1 MMIFIVMKAVI
12 LAGGLGT
19 RISEE
24 TYIKPKPMIE
34 IGGMPLLWH
43 IMKTYSFYGINDFII
58 CCGYKAEVIKEYFNS
73 FDSDTWNVQLVD
85 TGLDTMTGGRLKK
98 IQNYVN
104 DETFCFTYGDGLSD
118 ISITDLIKFHKNNQA
133 IATVTAVQPPARFGA
148 LELNKNKVV
157 SFREKPP
164 GDVNWIN
171 GGFFV
176 LEPSVFD
183 YIDDDSTV
191 WEKEPLENLAKN
203 NQLFAYKH
211 SGFWHPLD
219 TLKEKNKLENLWSS
233 GNPPWKVW

>member
-1 MMIFIVMKAVI
+1 M
-12 LAGGLGT
+12 
-19 RISEE
+19 
-24 TYIKPKPMIE
+24 
-34 IGGMPLLWH
+34 
-43 IMKTYSFYGINDFII
+43 
-58 CCGYKAEVIKEYFNS
+58 
-73 FDSDTWNVQLVD
+73 
-85 TGLDTMTGGRLKK
+85 
-98 IQNYVN
+98 
-104 DETFCFTYGDGLSD
+104 
-118 ISITDLIKFHKNNQA
+118 
-133 IATVTAVQPPARFGA
+133 
-148 LELNKNKVV
+148 LNKNKVV

-211 SGFWHPLD
+211 SGFWQPLD